1 MLWQTRRTG
10 LCFGVS
16 NTFRRMLSSLF
27 LLASWSTIWS
37 LTLNETFLLCEM
49 VVIIFLILTLM
60 FGLLK
65 PSIRPKANLF
75 MNCLRKFLSW
85 RRLSFKVICPH
96 IGILL
101 ILFANSTIN
110 EGSLIY
116 EIRISNDKFPCC
128 SKWQS
133 WWSCSE
139 LYTNE
144 KSPQECSFSLPKVVF
159 LTLPDIIQW
168 CWWII
173 WSCGRWR
180 TQGRWWS
187 GL

>member
-1 MLWQTRRTG
+1 MVYW
-10 LCFGVS
+10 
-16 NTFRRMLSSLF
+16 NH
-27 LLASWSTIWS
+27 LLGQK
-37 LTLNETFLLCEM
+37 L
-49 VVIIFLILTLM
+49 IFLWIVCENFYPEGGCHLRLYVHILEYY
-60 FGLLK
+60 F
-65 PSIRPKANLF
+65 
-75 MNCLRKFLSW
+75 
-85 RRLSFKVICPH
+85 
-96 IGILL
+96 

-110 EGSLIY
+110 EDSLIY

-139 LYTNE
+139 LCTNE
-144 KSPQECSFSLPKVVF
+144 KSPQECSFSLPRVVF
-159 LTLPDIIQW
+159 LTLPDTIQW
-168 CWWII
+168 CWWIV